1 MEACAMEDPSDG
13 MPNWLTID
21 LLVILISLAVIGLL
35 AVIAP

>member
-1 MEACAMEDPSDG
+1 MEDPQDG

-21 LLVILISLAVIGLL
+21 LLMILMSLAVIVLL

>member
-1 MEACAMEDPSDG
+1 MEARAMEDPLDG

-21 LLVILISLAVIGLL
+21 LLMILVSLAVIALW

>member
-1 MEACAMEDPSDG
+1 MEDDPSDG

-21 LLVILISLAVIGLL
+21 LLIILASLAVIGIW